1 MREGVN
7 TAKDKIDERLKASQ
21 LRTDAMIGKG
31 TSEGFDLVNLVAKN
45 CDVATSGLTCTSVTT
60 GAYDQRINYV
70 KVNNQKYCFYH
81 TLAEHGVNYTVS
93 GNFEATKN
101 DSTGSASGTL
111 DGTTTTYYSGNPCSS
126 TNANTKVSELSMV
139 LSGTGLK
146 DGSTSGNVT
155 ISTLKF
161 KVYDQAANSSKWAQ
175 AALSGISLSATKTNT
190 ANNLGTATLTAPLAV
205 TSSDGDNISGN
216 LTANIKD
223 ICTNGATPC
232 IKRSHATN
240 IAATFSG
247 TLKEGAIVA
256 FTINVSQTVAGF
268 GETGYHPYI
277 ENSTSNPINGTVSFS
292 MTFAD
297 DVTIALTET
306 LTGWNSSN
314 LGVNFTSNGTTLYMT
329 AKGKNQTDYTNA
341 QVLDGDIVVTSNGGI
356 YNAKVREG
364 TDHKGAGEVY
374 QGTTQ
379 IGNIAGGVLYL
390 RETNGSNGRII
401 SLK

>member
-31 TSEGFDLVNLVAKN
+31 TSEGFDLVNLVGKN
-45 CDVATSGLTCTSVTT
+45 CDFTSSGLTCTSVTT
-60 GAYDQRINYV
+60 GAADQRIYYL
-70 KVNNQKYCFYH
+70 KVNDQKWCYYH
-81 TLAEHGVNYTVS
+81 TLAENGVNYTVS

-101 DSTGSASGTL
+101 SSTGSVSGTL
-111 DGTTTTYYSGNPCSS
+111 GGTTTTYFSGNPCSS

-155 ISTLKF
+155 INTLTF
-161 KVYDQAANSSKWAQ
+161 KAYDQAANSSKWAQ
-175 AALSGISLSATKTNT
+175 VALSGISLSATKTNT

-205 TSSDGDNISGN
+205 TSSDGDNISGK

-256 FTINVSQTVAGF
+256 FTINVSQTIAGF
-268 GETGYHPYI
+268 GESGYHPYS
-277 ENSTSNPINGTVSFS
+277 ENSASNPINGTASFS

-329 AKGKNQTDYTNA
+329 ATGKNASVGTNK
-341 QVLDGDIVVTSNGGI
+341 QVLEGDITVTSTGA
-356 YNAKVREG
+356 YNAKLRESSQNH
-364 TDHKGAGEVY
+364 TTQGEVY

-390 RETNGSNGRII
+390 REANGSNGRII